1 MGLQAGEVIIIASLL
16 VQAFCFLENQDFFS
30 QVSLKVQ
37 DHQSALLCAVII
49 LTEVWT
55 LCFLASQVP
64 MM

>member
-16 VQAFCFLENQDFFS
+16 VQAFYFLENQDFFS

-37 DHQSALLCAVII
+37 DHQSALLCALII

-55 LCFLASQVP
+55 QCAFWQVRCL
-64 MM
+64 